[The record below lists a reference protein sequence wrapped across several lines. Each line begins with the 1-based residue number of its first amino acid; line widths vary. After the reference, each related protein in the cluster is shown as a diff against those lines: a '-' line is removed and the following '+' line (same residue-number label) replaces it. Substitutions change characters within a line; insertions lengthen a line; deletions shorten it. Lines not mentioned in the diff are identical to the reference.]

1 MGDEG
6 EEEAG
11 EQERITNDYGILN
24 ASCFK
29 SAKPPNALAPVDYGL
44 MTVDYGLMTND

>member
-1 MGDEG
+1 MRERKKQGSR
-6 EEEAG
+6 